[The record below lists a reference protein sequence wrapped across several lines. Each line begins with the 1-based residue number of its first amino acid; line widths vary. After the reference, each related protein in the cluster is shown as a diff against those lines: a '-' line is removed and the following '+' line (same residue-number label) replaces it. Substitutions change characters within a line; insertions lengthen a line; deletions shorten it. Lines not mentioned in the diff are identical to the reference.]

1 MVEVQFFTEC
11 IARKV
16 SAALEAAGIDVPV
29 YAQVNEAEA
38 EHDRV
43 EVRCDGVSEVIPGN
57 YTMRLDCSVVY
68 VAGVARSF
76 AAAHVDA
83 AAAVGECVR
92 GVLSSHWHR
101 VALEWPEGYGSE
113 EEEAEYALFPF
124 VVLDLFAE
132 PGALDAGSGEYEWQC
147 EFRAY
152 VQF

>member
-1 MVEVQFFTEC
+1 MVEVRFFTEC

-16 SAALEAAGIDVPV
+16 SAALEAAGVDVPV
-29 YAQVNEAEA
+29 YAQVNELEA

-43 EVRCDGVSEVIPGN
+43 EVRCEGVSEIIPGN

-68 VAGVARSF
+68 VSGAARVL
-76 AAAHVDA
+76 AEEQVTRAE
-83 AAAVGECVR
+83 AVGACVR